1 MLPTEGNLMRGVDW
15 ATGGVLALFV
25 AAPQFSSPG
34 PKAGPATPPK
44 AAGPAAF
51 AVGTLE
57 VAGLRQCSVGRRG
70 IIAPVPLHPVIDVK
84 VVPGERVRKGQLLVV
99 LDDEPRAD
107 VRLKE
112 ALLDSARHAAGEA
125 RRFLTKAESVTEILP
140 EQRLFDARL
149 AVRKAEADERA
160 AQAAVDSARA
170 ELEHYRVAAALDGV
184 VSSLDVYS
192 GVVARPGTTVWGEIV
207 DLRELDVRCEL
218 TPAEAN
224 RVAVGQKVKVGAA
237 GSSDFATGTVTF
249 ISPVADA
256 KTGRIPAI
264 AHFANPHERLRC
276 GVSVSVRFTDQQ
288 AVCNR

>member
-1 MLPTEGNLMRGVDW
+1 MRGVYW

-44 AAGPAAF
+44 AAGPAAC
-51 AVGTLE
+51 AVGPLE
-57 VAGLRQCSVGRRG
+57 VTGLTQCAAGRRG

-99 LDDEPRAD
+99 LDDDEPRAD

-112 ALLDSARHAAGEA
+112 ALLDSAQHAAKEA
-125 RRFLTKAESVTEILP
+125 RRFLAKAESVTEILP

-149 AVRKAEADERA
+149 AVCKAQADERA
-160 AQAAVDSARA
+160 AQAAVDSAKA
-170 ELEHYRVAAALDGV
+170 ELEHYRVAAVLDGV
-184 VSSLDVYS
+184 VSSLDVYP

-218 TPAEAN
+218 TPADADHI
-224 RVAVGQKVKVGAA
+224 AVGQKVEIRSAGGSEGAA
-237 GSSDFATGTVTF
+237 GSITF
-249 ISPVADA
+249 IGPVADA
-256 KTGRIPAI
+256 KSGRIPVLV
-264 AHFANPHERLRC
+264 HFVNSHEHLRC
-276 GVSVSVRFTDQQ
+276 GVPVSVRFTDQQ
-288 AVCNR
+288 AVCKR